1 MDSEEASWKDSKLTT
16 KSSSAIVRRLA
27 DLSYVLE
34 DVTHGARRSTRRS
47 TSRSSPTLRADDENA
62 RRDVVVA
69 DGTDRRL
76 VAAAGAGHN
85 VAAVEED
92 ARSGQ
97 LPAQEADVAVA
108 EELHLKLWHLEEK
121 CGKGAASTK
130 GTSRGRRTRIWNTAG
145 TTYRQTRC
153 WLRQPV
159 GVGGGSRGRST

>member
-1 MDSEEASWKDSKLTT
+1 M
-16 KSSSAIVRRLA
+16 
-27 DLSYVLE
+27 
-34 DVTHGARRSTRRS
+34 
-47 TSRSSPTLRADDENA
+47 
-62 RRDVVVA
+62 VA
-69 DGTDRRL
+69 DGTHRRL

-130 GTSRGRRTRIWNTAG
+130 GTSRGRRTRIWNGGNDMATDALLVATAS
-145 TTYRQTRC
+145 
-153 WLRQPV
+153 
-159 GVGGGSRGRST
+159 GGGIKRKKYVMLASRC